1 MVIALLVP
9 VLLTGSMGNLPSAS
23 LGSGG
28 PGLYEPIHGSAP
40 DIAGQG
46 VANPIGTVLSA
57 ALMLRYSLEMETEAT
72 AVEAAVDAV
81 LTGGYRTRDLAK
93 PGEESLTT
101 VEMTKVIVEHI
112 NH

>member
-1 MVIALLVP
+1 MPACQSSRLAAVTALGA
-9 VLLTGSMGNLPSAS
+9 TG
-23 LGSGG
+23 GS
-28 PGLYEPIHGSAP
+28 
-40 DIAGQG
+40 
-46 VANPIGTVLSA
+46 VLSA

-112 NH
+112 NN